1 MACTSVTLNGIAL
14 DCGNVGGLKA
24 LYIVD
29 VLDVSGVTVTAGAI
43 TAITMVST
51 KKFKKFDFRKGN
63 ANFTSTSNRN
73 DANGTVIVDTTI
85 TANFNFMETAKR
97 TEMSALTKANT
108 YVIAKDNNGKN
119 WFIGFESYNG
129 GAVNANSG
137 SQLADANNYVLT
149 LTSQTAELPMEVPD
163 AVLTTIV

>member
-29 VLDVSGVTVTAGAI
+29 VLDVSSVTVSSGAV

-73 DANGTVIVDTTI
+73 DANGTVVVDTTI
-85 TANFNFMETAKR
+85 TANFNYMETAKR
-97 TEMSALTKANT
+97 TDMSALTKANT

-119 WFIGFESYNG
+119 WFIGYESYNG
-129 GAVNANSG
+129 GAVNANTG

-149 LTSQTAELPMEVPD
+149 LTSQTAELPMEVTD
-163 AVLTTIV
+163 AVLSSIV

>member
-29 VLDVSGVTVTAGAI
+29 VLDVSSVTVTSGAI
-43 TAITMVST
+43 SAITMVSS

-73 DANGTVIVDTTI
+73 DAN
-85 TANFNFMETAKR
+85 A
-97 TEMSALTKANT
+97 
-108 YVIAKDNNGKN
+108 
-119 WFIGFESYNG
+119 G
-129 GAVNANSG
+129 G
-137 SQLADANNYVLT
+137 NY
-149 LTSQTAELPMEVPD
+149 SFW
-163 AVLTTIV
+163 